1 MKILLHICCAPCSIY
16 PIQQLRQ
23 EAIDVMGF
31 FYRRNIH
38 PWKECEKREETLRLY
53 AETLSLKVIYQEG
66 YDMETFV
73 QNVAFREKNRCLYCY
88 HDRLKTTALLAR
100 RGRFDGFSST
110 LLYSKFQQHDVIRE
124 TGEAIAKLT
133 GMPFLYRDFR
143 VGWKEGVIQSKEL
156 GMYRQP
162 YCGCIYSEKERY
174 YRG

>member
-1 MKILLHICCAPCSIY
+1 
-16 PIQQLRQ
+16 
-23 EAIDVMGF
+23 MGF

-53 AETLSLKVIYQEG
+53 AETLSLSIVYQQD
-66 YDMETFV
+66 YDMETFL

-88 HDRLKTTALLAR
+88 HDRLKTTALIAK
-100 RGRFDGFSST
+100 RGRFDCFSST

-124 TGEAIAKLT
+124 TGEAIAGLT
-133 GMPFLYRDFR
+133 GIPFLYRDFR
-143 VGWKEGVIQSKEL
+143 DGWKEGVVKSKEL

-174 YRG
+174 YRS